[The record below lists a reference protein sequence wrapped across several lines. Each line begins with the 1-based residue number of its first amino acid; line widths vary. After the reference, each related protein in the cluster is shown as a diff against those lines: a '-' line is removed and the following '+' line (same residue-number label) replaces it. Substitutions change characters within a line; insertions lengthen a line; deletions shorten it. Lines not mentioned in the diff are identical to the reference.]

1 MIWGPDTNTQGKP
14 VFVSLCFQTI
24 FCCHD
29 FPVMTDSALRLW
41 AKIKLSPISCFVRH
55 CTISA
60 RQVPNTMS
68 WTFVLEQLMGGLCTR
83 PIWKVDLESDWTM
96 QIYWLIVEI
105 THWFCTCSN
114 SFYWMGVGKW
124 EIPTEAASLFILCVI
139 KNKRSTYLP
148 CRKIT
153 LKKNETLAF
162 RQTELFLDPP
172 ANLIT
177 YLKII

>member
-1 MIWGPDTNTQGKP
+1 MKWKDLFYISVASIHDLGSWYKYTGEASARLPLLPDYFLLLWLP
-14 VFVSLCFQTI
+14 
-24 FCCHD
+24 CHD
-29 FPVMTDSALRLW
+29 RLCSALQLW
-41 AKIKLSPISCFVRH
+41 AKIKLSPIGCFVRH
-55 CTISA
+55 CIISA

-68 WTFVLEQLMGGLCTR
+68 WTFVLEQLVGGLCTR

-153 LKKNETLAF
+153 
-162 RQTELFLDPP
+162 
-172 ANLIT
+172 
-177 YLKII
+177 